1 MLQNNLN
8 FLIAVNLNPNYI
20 YIYIY
25 IHTYI
30 RIQVYWFVNG
40 NRRCDDFSGSDLT
53 EIL

>member
-8 FLIAVNLNPNYI
+8 FLIAVNLNPN